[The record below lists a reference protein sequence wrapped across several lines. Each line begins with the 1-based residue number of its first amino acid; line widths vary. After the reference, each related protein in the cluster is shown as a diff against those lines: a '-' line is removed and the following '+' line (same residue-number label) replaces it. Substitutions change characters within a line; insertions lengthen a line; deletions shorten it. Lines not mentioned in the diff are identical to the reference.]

1 MSIKLKPEIVAL
13 IDNEL
18 NKNHERIAEIKKEQ
32 NALLDQHGV
41 LDKEHIDLRNR
52 NARLLY
58 ILNNPKDIY
67 TNLTVSDPQVIH
79 KFGPVFKVD
88 KLQVPFQ
95 RSPLDMSM
103 PAGLQL
109 NIPTGESLTKF
120 CRDIYQAVNDAVKEH
135 KAKEVDSL
143 NPMFDTIDSLIG
155 QVDISKLKYYGL
167 ADKMRNM
174 SFYKEQV
181 DESIHVLD
189 IDFRTTKDCN
199 ALIDYLIEHFRK
211 DPSVQYFTPS
221 ENDVFTGYKAMQ
233 CKFWYGNPKLDVVIP
248 GYLDQIYR
256 AIANNEYSEE
266 AIKVLF
272 CPNCGVKSYLTPK
285 NAEEVLWFIGI
296 CGYGDFHSGNA
307 LAESWIHILK
317 TRDTKGSLILGY
329 DPAASSPQHLL
340 DFLESK
346 MHLYPTDLPSHG
358 TNASRTDLVYNI
370 EALRKL
376 TKNIA
381 VSMDGV
387 DIKHRHVVKELILS
401 LTGVDPEIYTWA
413 GDTVPPKGII
423 IVNVGNEI
431 LNSPF
436 CDTLE
441 TLLAQATGERISVEA
456 LYA

>member
-143 NPMFDTIDSLIG
+143 NPMFETIDSLIG
-155 QVDISKLKYYGL
+155 QIDIGKLKYYGL

-174 SFYKEQV
+174 SFYKEPV
-181 DESIHVLD
+181 EETIHVLD
-189 IDFRTTKDCN
+189 IDLPTDLRDCN
-199 ALIDYLIEHFRK
+199 DLIDYLVKHFRK
-211 DPSVQYFTPS
+211 DPSVEYFTPS
-221 ENDVFTGYKAMQ
+221 ESDVFTGYKAMQ

-272 CPNCGVKSYLTPK
+272 CSNCGVKSYLTPK

-296 CGYGDFHSGNA
+296 CNYNPKDIQTISIA
-307 LAESWIHILK
+307 
-317 TRDTKGSLILGY
+317 
-329 DPAASSPQHLL
+329 

-387 DIKHRHVVKELILS
+387 DIKHHHVVKELILS
-401 LTGVDPEIYTWA
+401 LTGVDPEVYTWA

-441 TLLAQATGERISVEA
+441 TLLAQATGERISIEA